1 MPRDIHPSA
10 IVDPEARLGENLRI
24 GPFCV
29 VGPEVTLGEEVEL
42 ISHVTIA
49 GRTSVGDGT
58 VVYPFAALGHP
69 PQDLTYAGE
78 RTELSIGSANR
89 IREHVTMHP
98 GTARGRGL
106 TQVGDHNL
114 FMAAT
119 HVAHDCEV
127 GDHVVMANNATLGG
141 HVTVCDH
148 AYLGGLCAVHQFV
161 RIGETAMIGGL
172 TGVENDVIPYGLVIG
187 DRAVLAGLN
196 LVGLRRRGVGPEEL
210 RTLRNAYRQLFT
222 DDRGAFADRLLEV
235 AEVYGDQ
242 PRVMEIVAFIR
253 ERGQREI
260 CQPAVAARR

>member
-10 IVDPEARLGENLRI
+10 VVDPEARLGENIRI

-29 VGPEVTLGEEVEL
+29 VGPEVSLGEEVEL
-42 ISHVTIA
+42 VSHVSVA

-69 PQDLTYAGE
+69 PQDLSYAGE
-78 RTELSIGSANR
+78 PTELRIGAGNR

-98 GTARGRGL
+98 GTARGRGV
-106 TQVGDHNL
+106 TEVGDHNL

-119 HVAHDCEV
+119 HVAHDCV
-127 GDHVVMANNATLGG
+127 IADHVIMANNASLGG
-141 HVTVCDH
+141 HVTVGDH
-148 AYLGGLCAVHQFV
+148 AFLGALCGVHQFV
-161 RIGETAMIGGL
+161 RVGTTAMIGGV
-172 TGVENDVIPYGLVIG
+172 TGVEGDVIPYGLVMG

-196 LVGLRRRGVGPEEL
+196 LVGLRRRGVGPAEL
-210 RTLRNAYRQLFT
+210 RVLRNAYRQLFV

-242 PRVMEIVAFIR
+242 PRVMEIVAFIQD
-253 ERGQREI
+253 RGVREI
-260 CQPAVAARR
+260 CQPSAGPRR

>member
-10 IVDPEARLGENLRI
+10 VVDPEARLGESVRI

-29 VGPEVTLGEEVEL
+29 VGAGVVLGEDVEL
-42 ISHVTIA
+42 VSHVSIV
-49 GRTSVGDGT
+49 GRTTVGDGS
-58 VVYPFAALGHP
+58 VVYPFAALGHA

-78 RTELSIGSANR
+78 PTELRIGAGNR

-98 GTARGRGL
+98 GTARGRGV
-106 TQVGDHNL
+106 TRVGDHNL

-119 HVAHDCEV
+119 HVAHDCTI

-141 HVTVCDH
+141 HVTVGDH

-161 RIGETAMIGGL
+161 RIGPTAMIGGV
-172 TGVENDVIPYGLVIG
+172 TGVEGDVIPYGLVMG
-187 DRAVLAGLN
+187 DRAVLGGLN
-196 LVGLRRRGVGPEEL
+196 LVGLRRRGVGPADL
-210 RTLRNAYRQLFT
+210 RVLRNAYRQLFV

-260 CQPAVAARR
+260 CQPAVSPRR